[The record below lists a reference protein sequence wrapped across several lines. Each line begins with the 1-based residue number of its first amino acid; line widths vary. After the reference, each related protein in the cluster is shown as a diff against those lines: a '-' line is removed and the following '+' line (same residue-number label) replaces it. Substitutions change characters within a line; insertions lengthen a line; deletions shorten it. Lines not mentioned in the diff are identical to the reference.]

1 MDLRHRMH
9 PLTSVQEVDAFLEKF
24 PTAVIF
30 KAGSCHKTMQAF
42 AYAEEVLRQRDL
54 PIGFVRVIESREAS
68 NHITARTSVVHQSPQ
83 LILLIDGKAVY
94 DVDNWRITVDAVKT
108 AFVRLLGE
116 ELSTPSRFSSDLSA
130 YSTILEQFLNETIA
144 LDAFREQW
152 RATFKRDTTLRSHKE
167 FQLLKS
173 LEEGSCQGGIFKM
186 QSSDALKQRAQE
198 IHLTIHSLL

>member
-1 MDLRHRMH
+1 MNLRHRMH
-9 PLTSVQEVDAFLEKF
+9 LLTSVQEVDAFLEKF

-54 PIGFVRVIESREAS
+54 PIGLVRVIESREAS
-68 NHITARTSVVHQSPQ
+68 KHITAKTGVIHQSPQ
-83 LILLIDGKAVY
+83 LILLMDGEASY
-94 DVDNWRITVDAVKT
+94 DVDNWRITVDAIKT
-108 AFVRLLGE
+108 AFTQLLGD
-116 ELSTPSRFSSDLSA
+116 ELTTSAPFSSDLSA
-130 YSTILEQFLNETIA
+130 YSALLEQFLGEQLA

-152 RATFKRDTTLRSHKE
+152 RSTFKRDTALRSHQE

-186 QSSDALKQRAQE
+186 QSSAALKQRAQE